1 MKRRGFIAVLL
12 IGVGTGVWWA
22 WRNRKVR
29 ERVQNLAK
37 EVVRRS
43 HTVRE
48 LVRKVFKP
56 QVRPGNSWSRQVLL
70 TPA

>member
-1 MKRRGFIAVLL
+1 MKHGRFIAVLL
-12 IGVGTGVWWA
+12 IGVGTGLWWT
-22 WRNRKVR
+22 WRHNKKVR
-29 ERVQNLAK
+29 ERVQQAVK

-56 QVRPGNSWSRQVLL
+56 QVRS
-70 TPA
+70 